1 MAGDAARWDTGSRAF
16 AADEPP
22 EMVFEIRLVTGAEA
36 QRLRLAQAEVLR
48 EVIEWVAAQKLFE
61 RGQDRAA

>member
-1 MAGDAARWDTGSRAF
+1 MAADAAHRDTGSRAF

-22 EMVFEIRLVTGAEA
+22 EMAFEIRLVTGAEA

-48 EVIEWVAAQKLFE
+48 EVIEWVAAQKPSE
-61 RGQDRAA
+61 PGQDRAA